1 MYLHRDANTAINI
14 LNLAKALEL
23 SEVETRG
30 GHPQSNA
37 TGVEASTLLGANL
50 VEQVLTMNVE
60 SPCL

>member
-1 MYLHRDANTAINI
+1 
-14 LNLAKALEL
+14 L